1 MTTKPPKR
9 VWPDESARKR
19 DEERTRRFYLDRGM
33 APEKVEELLRE
44 REASWHRF
52 RIIAEERERTKAE
65 YGVFFAEVQA
75 IVTRHD
81 PIGVIFE
88 DAPEAAE
95 TEYQVEAG
103 TIIPHRSR
111 RGRLSRNCGEHTLSM
126 MCDASL
132 MASSIVGSEWER
144 PMIHGKSRACEPLRV
159 RFGTHGIVS
168 SRSSVR

>member
-103 TIIPHRSR
+103 TIIPQLRGAHSLDDVR
-111 RGRLSRNCGEHTLSM
+111 RIVDGEFDRWFGVGTSHDPRTITRLRAIAGEIW
-126 MCDASL
+126 DA
-132 MASSIVGSEWER
+132 WN
-144 PMIHGKSRACEPLRV
+144 
-159 RFGTHGIVS
+159 RFQPQ
-168 SRSSVR
+168 